1 MKKTEID
8 PAEIHENNIDVFNR
22 EIFLFQEIDSNVARE
37 FIKNF
42 YILDRDKKP
51 ITIHLQSEGGDW
63 YSTMSIFDAI
73 SHGLSHVKI
82 ICYGYVASGGT
93 IILQAADERIT
104 MPRCIFMIHEGS
116 QEITGTYKQAQSNI
130 AIDKESRDVM
140 LDIFTNR
147 CKMAPFF
154 SGKAPSKV
162 KTYIRTILNTKEDWY
177 LSAGDALKYGIVD
190 GIYQ

>member
-1 MKKTEID
+1 MKNIV
-8 PAEIHENNIDVFNR
+8 EIHENNIDVSNR
-22 EIFLFQEIDSNVARE
+22 EIFLFQEIDTNVARE

-63 YSTMSIFDAI
+63 YSGMSIFDTI
-73 SHGLSHVKI
+73 IHGQSHVKI
-82 ICYGYVASGGT
+82 ICYGYVASAGT
-93 IILQAADERIT
+93 IILQAGDKRIA

-154 SGKAPSKV
+154 NGKAASKV

-177 LSAGDALKYGIVD
+177 LNSTDALKYGIID
-190 GIYQ
+190 SIYQ